1 MPVRGEV
8 KEAPKKEAVAKEVKE
23 TTPRK
28 APAKQEATPVKE
40 VVKKSILE
48 EKVKKYLGEVSK
60 ELPTKVFELFE
71 RMLTNKESGEKST
84 VVFLAFST
92 NGESDDE
99 VDDKFNVEKIKELLF
114 HYHTAPEK
122 IASGKIIVIE
132 VVPPTEADEPHLV
145 CFQEI

>member
-23 TTPRK
+23 TAPRK
-28 APAKQEATPVKE
+28 APVKQETAPTKE

-92 NGESDDE
+92 NGEADEDVDDE
-99 VDDKFNVEKIKELLF
+99 FNVSKIKDLLF
-114 HYHTAPEK
+114 YYHTAPEK
-122 IASGKIIVIE
+122 IATGKIMVIE
-132 VVPPTEADEPHLV
+132 IVPPTEAGEPHLA